1 MQCASRNNSAG
12 SAVSH
17 ESGDGHRVGLDV
29 REREPDVRGTDMR
42 QQSRG
47 FGVEADE
54 RLLAAAVVDG
64 DGGPVEM
71 LSDAGGKTLRDR
83 LLRGPACGVVLVR
96 VLYHIVFELFRNDIS
111 SKILKNDMI
120 P

>member
-1 MQCASRNNSAG
+1 M
-12 SAVSH
+12 SH
-17 ESGDGHRVGLDV
+17 ESGDGHRVGIDV

-64 DGGPVEM
+64 DGG
-71 LSDAGGKTLRDR
+71 
-83 LLRGPACGVVLVR
+83 
-96 VLYHIVFELFRNDIS
+96 
-111 SKILKNDMI
+111 
-120 P
+120 